1 MAGRTWIFTLVDVSL
16 CVCVCM
22 HDHWLLSVL
31 QLVKAIEQFGGVVE
45 DQLLKHGKK
54 IVGESAMHC
63 G

>member
-1 MAGRTWIFTLVDVSL
+1 
-16 CVCVCM
+16 M
-22 HDHWLLSVL
+22 HDRWLLSVL